1 MGTAAILDVKT
12 SPLPGNPRY
21 VQFGVVNPAGVR
33 FQCALVEQAGARF
46 QCALVV
52 QVSGYVRSA
61 ETAGNLPNKD
71 AVVEYS
77 FSFGGKNYRGST
89 LTDAD
94 GFYSLTILV
103 C

>member
-1 MGTAAILDVKT
+1 MQPTQRDTSLGTAAIPDVKT

-33 FQCALVEQAGARF
+33 FQCALV
-46 QCALVV
+46 V

-61 ETAGNLPNKD
+61 ETAGNLPNKG
-71 AVVEYS
+71 ATVEYS